1 MSHTCHLVTQRG
13 WEGDDLSVTHAI
25 INLNHTPAQESK
37 RGSASSWCLHCA
49 CHHHRVASGTAPAL
63 LHLLKA
69 YKLSMAQSVTIDIIG
84 FPNVSKSSLINM
96 LKSAKVCHCISLGS
110 PF

>member
-1 MSHTCHLVTQRG
+1 M
-13 WEGDDLSVTHAI
+13 
-25 INLNHTPAQESK
+25 
-37 RGSASSWCLHCA
+37 
-49 CHHHRVASGTAPAL
+49 APAL

-69 YKLSMAQSVTIDIIG
+69 YKLSMAQSVTVDVIG

-96 LKSAKVCHCISLGS
+96 LKWAKVCHRISLGS